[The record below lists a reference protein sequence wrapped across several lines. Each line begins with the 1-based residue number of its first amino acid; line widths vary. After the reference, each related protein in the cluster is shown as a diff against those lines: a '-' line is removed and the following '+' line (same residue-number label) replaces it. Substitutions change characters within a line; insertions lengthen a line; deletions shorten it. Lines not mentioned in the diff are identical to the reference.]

1 MKAIGFRE
9 SLPVDHPEAL
19 IEFDAPVPEPGP
31 QDLRVAVRAVAVN
44 PVDTKI
50 RRHAAPTDGAR
61 RILGW
66 DAVGIV
72 DAVGSE
78 VSIFKPGD
86 RVWYAGALDR
96 PGCNAEFQCVDA
108 RLVSHAPHTLSDP
121 EAAALPLTAITAW
134 ELLFDRLGVP
144 RGGASGRHLLVTG
157 AAGGVGSILIQLAH
171 AMTRLTVLAT
181 ASRER
186 SRDWLQLLGANRVLD
201 HTQPLAAQ
209 ALAIAPAGVEYIASL
224 THTDQHYLQLVEALA
239 PEGHLA
245 LIDDPEPIDVR
256 LLKRKS
262 ASLHWEFMFTR
273 SMFNT
278 PDIGA
283 QGALLQNVAERVD
296 AGELR
301 STLGQHFCT
310 INADN
315 LRRAHALLESGR
327 AVGKIVLEGFG

>member
-9 SLPVDHPEAL
+9 SLPVDHAQAL
-19 IEFDAPVPEPGP
+19 IEFDAPLPEPGP

-50 RRHAAPTDGAR
+50 RRYAAPTDGTP

-78 VSIFKPGD
+78 VSIFKAGD

-108 RLVSHAPHTLSDP
+108 RLVSHAPRTLTDA

-144 RGGASGRHLLVTG
+144 RGGAAGRHLLVTG

-181 ASRER
+181 ASRDQ
-186 SRDWLQLLGANRVLD
+186 SRDWLQLLGADTVLD

-209 ALAIAPAGVEYIASL
+209 VLKIVPAGVEYIASL
-224 THTDQHYLQLVEALA
+224 THTDQHYLQLVDALA

-245 LIDDPEPIDVR
+245 LIDDPEPIDIR

-301 STLGQHFCT
+301 STLGQHFGT
-310 INADN
+310 ITADN